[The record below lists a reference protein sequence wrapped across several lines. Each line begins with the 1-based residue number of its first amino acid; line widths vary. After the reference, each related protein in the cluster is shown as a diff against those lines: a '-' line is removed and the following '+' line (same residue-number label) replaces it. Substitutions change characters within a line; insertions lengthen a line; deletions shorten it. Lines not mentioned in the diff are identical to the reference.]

1 MYAEVMTK
9 WVTALRSGKYPQGK
23 GQLKAIP
30 KGSDV
35 AEYCCLGVL
44 CELAVEEGVLPAP
57 TRGDREGME
66 VIFAY
71 GTMDEAAV
79 LPREVKKWAG
89 LDSSNPL
96 LLVHPDK
103 GPISAANLNDT
114 QGYTFDQIADLIEQ
128 AL

>member
-1 MYAEVMTK
+1 MHATVKIK

-30 KGSDV
+30 KNSDV

-66 VIFAY
+66 VVFAY

-89 LDSSNPL
+89 LNTSNPP

-103 GPISAANLNDT
+103 GSLSAAVLNDT
-114 QGYTFDQIADLIEQ
+114 EGYTFDQIADLIEK